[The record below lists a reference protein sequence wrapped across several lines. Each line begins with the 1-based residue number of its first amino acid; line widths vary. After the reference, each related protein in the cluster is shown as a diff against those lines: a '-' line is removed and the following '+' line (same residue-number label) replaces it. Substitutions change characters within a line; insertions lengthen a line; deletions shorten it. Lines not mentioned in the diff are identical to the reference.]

1 MVGGKKSQH
10 TVKAN
15 VKEFSKNALSAT
27 NRAIA
32 TTISTYTP
40 FISASL
46 MNAST
51 AAFDV
56 TRFAKENNPLT
67 RNKNRDP
74 YVRRAINRATDAFQ
88 TSLNEL
94 RQGHL
99 SFEETRNEISEY
111 INENSESE
119 WDSMAA
125 SADGEA
131 GGAGGGSQKQ
141 FSVSDYV
148 KGVAASSRSNVR
160 ALQVTTNKITESQY
174 KSLNLATSK
183 IISSNMANMQAITR
197 QFSVTNSRI
206 ENVNANLVNLV
217 QFNNTTMSEF
227 IGTATEHMGKMESY
241 LEEMLAYARLENE
254 KRINHYNGTGAKH
267 RSQREEEESKDFL
280 SYGFDPGKYAKS
292 IIDNLME
299 TAFGPTVLTGIASGI
314 KGIFGKVPKILADY
328 AAGSLGEFIQQ
339 FNPLGFVIEK
349 FMPSLKGFSSVDD
362 IIRGTITSFF
372 SQLGSGTYDGP
383 FSEIARIFGIKGSTA
398 NVSRG
403 DYNHGEAPW
412 TGEDS
417 RALKQVIPE
426 YLSTIELKMSNM
438 VDQSIINTNAII
450 DSIRGIQT
458 TILQTSNKH
467 VPENKIARIT
477 GVGQTATNS
486 RRLYDYEAG
495 DFTTENK
502 IIDKLRSS
510 LQRSASMYYDDS
522 KDIMKAILQYA
533 DAGKMSNSSNKKAL
547 SDALTA
553 IFMNFNAVD
562 GETALTRDEV
572 SALVSALQ
580 GLGIDTQSKDVKD
593 LFGQFINKTQE
604 RRLTVNRDVG
614 QQFQQM
620 RNLGLGAGTND
631 ISTDIVN
638 HNREVIASAQNVFTL
653 DSILRTLDDDLSNF
667 EDFKRTDAYKN
678 MDNETKRAYAQAVRD
693 RDNAYMRQGVIAAI
707 LDPSKLAQ
715 NPFNVVAGT
724 VVNSTTAVAVSLNN
738 VVTGVSSFSEEIQNI
753 TQTIREAVLNIKSA
767 MTGGRPDLGGLNGGG
782 HDSGA
787 TNVPRDSVVKVHK
800 GEIILDPAL
809 SDRVRDG
816 IVDFINGDMSEKK
829 FDKKVGKGLTESQVE
844 EIKFIKQAMQSAG
857 KLKIKKLDD
866 VTDQIWDAAKFI
878 DKAPTAEARLELL
891 LRQIARNQEVGLLAD
906 NIGAIGESDRDS
918 ESLDAD
924 RRDRRLQ
931 TLRHGIGKIN
941 KDGLYE
947 GGMLSDFANSVK
959 GTYDKVINSLVGKAY
974 NTYEDDGQGGKKL
987 VHHEENQESFLKR
1000 YKNWLV
1006 KRAESVA
1013 DFLGIKGK
1021 HKENI
1026 SKTFDFIGENG
1037 HKLILGGLAGMVANC
1052 VLPVAIGPVLGV
1064 GAALIGSSKTLNE
1077 RLFGTKDEQTGMRN
1091 DDGLISTKVTNFV
1104 KEHMFSLISGGIL
1117 GMKIMKSGPVSKIL
1131 GAGANHLVDGI
1142 VGILPSGGG
1151 LIGATLQGA
1160 IGMAFGPV
1168 GGALLGMGVAAMT
1181 QSEHVRKFLFGEKD
1195 DATGKRT
1202 GGLVGNIKKAFT
1214 NLGDALKDKI
1224 FGKDV
1229 EYIDENGQK
1238 VKRKDGS
1245 GLLNRVESA
1254 VYAHMLRPITTSA
1267 KYIGKY
1273 FMLWFKDDVLNTSK
1287 RIVYPILTEINLVAD
1302 AVRNGL
1308 GDVIK
1313 SHVDSIKKAFEPVT
1327 KAIGTITTKLARAT
1341 LSGVE
1346 NIIKISLKSVSAPLK
1361 IAAGLLGA
1369 GKVGKPGLA
1378 ARLFMGDARGKVNR
1392 MMFGENVRLFAN
1404 ELFGK
1409 GDKQF
1414 LRLDNTMTEKKK
1426 NGKAKDGLKEKLEK
1440 YLETNERLFSKF
1452 KTIGDIFKAIGNTPF
1467 GAAIK
1472 GVLNVLT
1479 HPFSVIIKN
1488 IAEGAMEGLKALVT
1502 APFKILG
1509 LPLKGIKWVG
1519 NKLFGKESRIA
1530 KAVSNFK
1537 ERAEVM
1543 KSGGSAAGAT
1553 SELTRQFAKTF
1564 NVLNKSITKRTE
1576 QDGLLVPGQQQ
1587 LVDANLEHKKLK
1599 SDKKALE
1606 KQHRRDKALDSYISK
1621 LNLQMSPAEFDALP
1635 AAKRNEIIRKLVHKS
1650 GNKDIAKWDEE
1661 KIRALV
1667 TGGRGKV
1674 EKLEG
1679 QKKDQD
1685 NATKNMANLP
1695 DTLKENTEKITDK
1708 LQEIYD
1714 ALIGK
1719 VRDKTSGDKTSTHIT
1734 TADGTVVKR
1743 TAEEISAFSQ
1753 TSKASATGKY
1763 DVKAIDVSKTVAS
1776 SMDYL
1781 SQQLTDDAFGNSE
1794 KREEK
1799 AHEIINE
1806 MAKSMHLNLDLVD
1819 DKTKTA
1825 LINDIKTALKG
1836 KGKDR
1841 DKALNR
1847 IKAKLST
1854 ITTKFQGEMAQSKAA
1869 SEMTDK
1875 LTNLKQK
1882 LINKYGVKT
1891 PEPVEVNPDRIKSWF
1906 EFDKYDDLIDHGK
1919 GTGRYNIDANG
1930 KLVVAPI
1937 DPETGKHTGQY
1948 DFKGFG
1954 KFKKWVRDKRDG
1966 TMDAINPDGTLNYDG
1981 MNGLQLHQAKKV
1993 AVQGALKRAEESGRF
2008 NGMGFFEKRKEKKK
2022 VKQETWDD
2030 EKKKPKGDLEPEEKQ
2045 DIKNRLKFFS
2055 SDQASKLMSSV
2066 VGKVIKGVFS
2076 VGTFLV
2082 GLGLFTEYI
2091 FPKIKEPLMDVL
2103 YGKDGKPGVL
2113 SSVKQFFVGK
2123 GEENGNTEFEKGG
2136 IFRLVKNALVGKGDA
2151 AGEDATEFEKT
2162 GLVGVIG
2169 GGLKKGITFLGEKL
2183 PTWFAKGAELA
2194 VNVGK
2199 MLLDALKSAVDYFF
2213 DQEAQKKKAKDNNT
2227 AGAKSL
2233 QQYFTAAEN
2242 KEKTDAMLS
2251 NGKTINIVDEN
2262 GNINFENL
2270 KTLRNDYGYT
2280 EAFNS
2285 EATTDDYKVKVAFA
2299 QFGIPLEIWS
2309 STGNVNDAKVRQS
2322 GKYFVLADNI
2332 GRHNI
2337 LGLSSD
2343 QISSLRSLK
2352 TKDGK
2357 KVDGY
2362 LFILIDIIGTTLVNP
2377 VTTAVN
2383 AVSNAVSDTSVG
2395 HAQWAIYPAIWNE
2408 TTEVWKVSPTR
2419 CGFCTQGLTKTGKKY
2434 DSDISTENIDS
2445 TDGTWSYYNDMRQEV
2460 KSTYVA
2466 PPEPENDEKSAG
2478 SGRGSIGYGHFTQND
2493 PRWAK
2498 LGYGKMRSGSMSTM
2512 ADGGCGPTAMANAIN
2527 NVYGRNVTNPLTIAN
2542 YASKNGYSVDGGTS
2556 AGLFNRGA
2564 KGLGVNSS
2572 AISKSG
2578 SSIANQLRH
2587 GKNVI
2592 VAGRGGSAYTSA
2604 GHIMSVRGIDRG
2616 GNAIV
2621 DDPMRRKSRH
2631 IPMNKL
2637 TRGMTHAWSI
2647 GRGPDSD
2654 AYYGTSPDGS
2664 NYAFLSD
2671 YLTALGNNP
2680 TYYDTSSATPKSI
2693 GGTIS
2698 TNGANNGSIIWGYND
2713 SYDAACFVKSIASA
2727 VYNLYAKKKG
2737 LNRDTS
2743 AALISNLGSSY
2754 AQPHT
2759 LQRTGKYG
2767 ANTGGYVTDYSALAN
2782 NVYSALNDAGGAI
2795 STNGIS
2801 LTEGRD
2807 LDPKTQKSTILSNL
2821 SAGKPV
2827 IIHIN
2832 NAGSLTSAYR
2842 KSVFGR
2848 IDGAARTEHA
2858 VLLNNLV
2865 TAGNSKYVLI
2875 GDPGSAQSSNNGG
2888 TTSGAQIRLVN
2899 FDQLT
2904 DPLAN
2909 SKLNHLLTI
2918 NDGGSVPMLE
2928 VTAPNPEAAM
2938 GASTKATVS
2947 TSDAAS
2953 SNSDDTIGINTT
2965 DTSKSKFSSFT
2976 DWLSGLVQHVA
2987 KIGSALLSAI
2997 FSGKS
3002 FKEVWAE
3009 MNPSKS
3015 SGGDYTY
3022 SNSTNPVY
3030 NPTTYMAN
3038 ASDEYKA
3045 AYEMVARY
3053 DNNALSRGAISSSN
3067 IKNGL
3072 KFVNYNSE
3080 KYEDFTLSKANV
3092 SDETT
3097 VMYGDK
3103 LISQFAADLLG
3114 MAIYYIKEHT
3124 PKAIDGNFK
3133 KYCILV
3139 ANLFSKNATV
3149 NKIYKQY
3156 KSGKYLFKDED
3167 GFFMFVALCFEK
3179 MLMPGKDAEK
3189 CGKLFMKSVFDYE
3202 NAGGKFSDTSEGAIG
3217 FGADVLAALN
3227 GAIASKEEEKKKEN
3241 EDKLKNKRKAAIE
3254 GMKNA
3259 AANSA
3264 VAVNRYMH
3272 DNYLIMTYSVAKK
3285 IISEQQEQSAQVG
3298 EYAATSSGNSTPYTG
3313 EWAPTN
3319 QPWVDDPTY
3328 TKNLTY
3334 NTNYAK
3340 PDTNYDTATSG
3351 ISNTY
3356 QPGYFHQGFTTM
3368 QSPDYATYGRQLTRD
3383 LRTFPTINVDKMNQ
3397 VIQSVAPHSPFVG
3410 HGQSFINASNMTGL
3424 DPLYIFSQT
3433 WESGFGTAGQS
3444 HLNKGNYHGLT
3455 AYEGTHGYAFLKDG
3469 VATIDSGIMGG
3480 AQILA
3485 NRYINRPNPHQN
3497 NILAL
3502 CDAGHC
3508 YNSETSQ
3515 YANTNASYLAQAEAA
3530 AGFGIGGNGGV
3541 NIHDAMMNTPTSDI
3555 YTRDDDV
3562 YMGDANHPMN
3572 VKMDTTPTT
3581 SRLDVIISLLGEL
3594 LKGDNSLPPATSKAT
3609 ESVAGYGE
3617 GKSKSSNNTI
3627 VVANQNKKPD
3637 KANTNMKRDRLRS
3650 VYDQISK
3657 RALTYTH

>member
-1 MVGGKKSQH
+1 MVGGKRNQH
-10 TVKAN
+10 TVRAN

-267 RSQREEEESKDFL
+267 RSQREQEESKDFL

-314 KGIFGKVPKILADY
+314 KGIFGKVPNILADY

-362 IIRGTITSFF
+362 IIQGTIKSFF

-417 RALKQVIPE
+417 RALKQVIPD
-426 YLSTIELKMSNM
+426 YLSTIELKISNM

-467 VPENKIARIT
+467 VPENKVARIT
-477 GVGQTATNS
+477 GVGQSATNS

-562 GETALTRDEV
+562 GETALTRDEM

-580 GLGIDTQSKDVKD
+580 GLGIDTQSKDIKD

-693 RDNAYMRQGVIAAI
+693 RDNVYMRQGVIAAI

-767 MTGGRPDLGGLNGGG
+767 MTGGRPDLGGLNGRG

-829 FDKKVGKGLTESQVE
+829 FNKKVGKGLTESQVE

-857 KLKIKKLDD
+857 KLKIKRLDD

-878 DKAPTAEARLELL
+878 DKAPTPEARLELL

-987 VHHEENQESFLKR
+987 VHHEKNDESFLNR

-1013 DFLGIKGK
+1013 DAFGMKGE

-1026 SKTFDFIGENG
+1026 SKTFEFIGENG
-1037 HKLILGGLAGMVANC
+1037 HKLVIGGLAGMAANI
-1052 VLPVAIGPVLGV
+1052 VLPISCGPLIGIS
-1064 GAALIGSSKTLNE
+1064 AALISSSKNLNE
-1077 RLFGTKDEQTGMRN
+1077 RLFGTENTQTGRRN
-1091 DDGLISTKVTNFV
+1091 NDGLISSKVTNFV
-1104 KEHMFSLISGGIL
+1104 KEHMFSLISGGVL
-1117 GMKIMKSGPVSKIL
+1117 GMKIMKTGPVSKLL
-1131 GAGANHLVDGI
+1131 GAGATKITTGLTGLLGQLP
-1142 VGILPSGGG
+1142 VG
-1151 LIGATLQGA
+1151 GA
-1160 IGMAFGPV
+1160 IGEFLSGAVGIAFGPV
-1168 GGALLGMGVAAMT
+1168 GGALLGMGVAAMS
-1181 QSEHVRKFLFGEKD
+1181 QSEHVKKFLFGD
-1195 DATGKRT
+1195 DDGTGKRT
-1202 GGLVGNIKKAFT
+1202 GGIIGDIKKSFT
-1214 NLGDALKDKI
+1214 KLGNSVKEHI

-1229 EYIDENGQK
+1229 QYLDKDGN
-1238 VKRKDGS
+1238 VVHRKDGS
-1245 GLLNRVESA
+1245 GLLNRLESA
-1254 VYAHMLRPITTSA
+1254 IYAHLLRPMTTSA

-1273 FMLWFKDDVLNTSK
+1273 FIDWFKDDVLNASK
-1287 RIVYPILTEINLVAD
+1287 RVISPVLDGVERLADTINGGIRDSLYEFAQSV
-1302 AVRNGL
+1302 
-1308 GDVIK
+1308 K
-1313 SHVDSIKKAFEPVT
+1313 SAFTPVT
-1327 KAIGTITTKLARAT
+1327 KAITGLGAKVARAT
-1341 LSGVE
+1341 LTGVE
-1346 NIIKISLKSVSAPLK
+1346 NVVKLSLKSVSAPLN
-1361 IAAGLLGA
+1361 IAAALLG
-1369 GKVGKPGLA
+1369 KTNFGKPGFGA
-1378 ARLFMGDARGKVNR
+1378 KMFMGDARGKINR
-1392 MMFGENVRLFAN
+1392 MMFGENVRLFFD
-1404 ELFGK
+1404 ELGNARNQK
-1409 GDKQF
+1409 
-1414 LRLDNTMTEKKK
+1414 LRLDNTVRMTGDK
-1426 NGKAKDGLKEKLEK
+1426 KAKDGLKEKLER
-1440 YLETNERLFSKF
+1440 YLDRNEKLFSKF
-1452 KTIGDIFKAIGNTPF
+1452 KTISDFFKAIGNTPF
-1467 GAAIK
+1467 GASIKAVFNTLTHPISVVLSSILDGAIK
-1472 GVLNVLT
+1472 G
-1479 HPFSVIIKN
+1479 
-1488 IAEGAMEGLKALVT
+1488 LKDVVT
-1502 APFKILG
+1502 APFKLIT
-1509 LPLKGIKWVG
+1509 LPFKGIK
-1519 NKLFGKESRIA
+1519 KLGEKITGAA
-1530 KAVSNFK
+1530 KSSYLGTAISNFK
-1537 ERAEVM
+1537 ERMGVLT
-1543 KSGGSAAGAT
+1543 SGGSDGG
-1553 SELTRQFAKTF
+1553 SKNELTKNFAKTY
-1564 NVLNKSITKRTE
+1564 NKLNEAVTERTH
-1576 QDGLLVPGQQQ
+1576 QDGLITRGVRGT
-1587 LVDANLEHKKLK
+1587 VDALREHNMLKNEKKN
-1599 SDKKALE
+1599 LE
-1606 KQHRRDKALDSYISK
+1606 KQHRRDKAVDKYISK
-1621 LNLQMSPAEFDALP
+1621 LNLKMSPAEFDRLSAD
-1635 AAKRNEIIRKLVHKS
+1635 KRNKIISDLVRKS
-1650 GNKDIAKWDEE
+1650 GDRSIAEWDEE
-1661 KIRALV
+1661 KLRALV
-1667 TGGRGKV
+1667 TGGRSKV
-1674 EKLEG
+1674 QKLEAAKG
-1679 QKKDQD
+1679 KQE
-1685 NATKNMANLP
+1685 NATDTIVNLP

-1708 LQEIYD
+1708 LQDIFD

-1719 VRDKTSGDKTSTHIT
+1719 KTRATEEAKPETPALEAPTLNVPQIGASETVDVSASVDDAMKMISIPNNAPKKKNKRGKMVTDYEAIAENHLSEIAKSLGINIEDIDENDKKALIKNISKSLTGKTGDK
-1734 TADGTVVKR
+1734 KR
-1743 TAEEISAFSQ
+1743 ALGNVRGKLISLAQ
-1753 TSKASATGKY
+1753 KAA
-1763 DVKAIDVSKTVAS
+1763 
-1776 SMDYL
+1776 
-1781 SQQLTDDAFGNSE
+1781 QE
-1794 KREEK
+1794 
-1799 AHEIINE
+1799 
-1806 MAKSMHLNLDLVD
+1806 
-1819 DKTKTA
+1819 KTA
-1825 LINDIKTALKG
+1825 QEAQEAVTEPAKT
-1836 KGKDR
+1836 
-1841 DKALNR
+1841 
-1847 IKAKLST
+1847 
-1854 ITTKFQGEMAQSKAA
+1854 
-1869 SEMTDK
+1869 
-1875 LTNLKQK
+1875 
-1882 LINKYGVKT
+1882 GVT
-1891 PEPVEVNPDRIKSWF
+1891 SRIKSWF
-1906 EFDKYDDLIDHGK
+1906 EFNEKDLKQVTAKNKRGGEYVYDAKSGELVKADTKDKEYQ
-1919 GTGRYNIDANG
+1919 NI
-1930 KLVVAPI
+1930 
-1937 DPETGKHTGQY
+1937 
-1948 DFKGFG
+1948 FG
-1954 KFKKWVRDKRDG
+1954 KKKTRKVFTGNTNLTKMGAFKKWVRDRRDG
-1966 TMDAINPDGTLNYDG
+1966 NDTSQEVPLNEDGTLNTDKLTGLQSLIANATLGFGWRKKKSKGLIKREQEEALTEKLKMLATGDG
-1981 MNGLQLHQAKKV
+1981 KAKIITTIIKKVLSGLVRGGVFLAGMGLFATKLLPIIKDPVKKLLFGDPNVEGDGLFGFLNGLWTDKI
-1993 AVQGALKRAEESGRF
+1993 
-2008 NGMGFFEKRKEKKK
+2008 
-2022 VKQETWDD
+2022 
-2030 EKKKPKGDLEPEEKQ
+2030 KPG
-2045 DIKNRLKFFS
+2045 IKNVLDTGFKWAFGDPANPDDRG
-2055 SDQASKLMSSV
+2055 AI
-2066 VGKVIKGVFS
+2066 GKVG
-2076 VGTFLV
+2076 
-2082 GLGLFTEYI
+2082 
-2091 FPKIKEPLMDVL
+2091 DW
-2103 YGKDGKPGVL
+2103 L
-2113 SSVKQFFVGK
+2113 S
-2123 GEENGNTEFEKGG
+2123 
-2136 IFRLVKNALVGKGDA
+2136 
-2151 AGEDATEFEKT
+2151 
-2162 GLVGVIG
+2162 
-2169 GGLKKGITFLGEKL
+2169 EKL
-2183 PTWFAKGAELA
+2183 PDLIYKGAQMVGDLAKILYDSIVKATTHVFVELDPFGLIKQA
-2194 VNVGK
+2194 ETTGDVAS
-2199 MLLDALKSAVDYFF
+2199 D
-2213 DQEAQKKKAKDNNT
+2213 
-2227 AGAKSL
+2227 
-2233 QQYFTAAEN
+2233 TAAYS
-2242 KEKTDAMLS
+2242 AFHS
-2251 NGKTINIVDEN
+2251 IDEN
-2262 GNINFENL
+2262 GNETFGQYKDKKTGEIKTFNDETLYNYVKETTGGGLRKYVEDGGNSTDYLATYGTEKFGNDNPKYHFDRSKYQAWFEKTDVTKTDSDNMQAHLVEYRKIMFDPDKGTWHKDNKVSFIEDTDL
-2270 KTLRNDYGYT
+2270 KRIVHFDKR
-2280 EAFNS
+2280 F
-2285 EATTDDYKVKVAFA
+2285 
-2299 QFGIPLEIWS
+2299 
-2309 STGNVNDAKVRQS
+2309 
-2322 GKYFVLADNI
+2322 
-2332 GRHNI
+2332 
-2337 LGLSSD
+2337 
-2343 QISSLRSLK
+2343 
-2352 TKDGK
+2352 
-2357 KVDGY
+2357 VDGDTDLY
-2362 LFILIDIIGTTLVNP
+2362 TAEFGYP
-2377 VTTAVN
+2377 VVE
-2383 AVSNAVSDTSVG
+2383 SE
-2395 HAQWAIYPAIWNE
+2395 Y
-2408 TTEVWKVSPTR
+2408 
-2419 CGFCTQGLTKTGKKY
+2419 KTG
-2434 DSDISTENIDS
+2434 
-2445 TDGTWSYYNDMRQEV
+2445 V
-2460 KSTYVA
+2460 
-2466 PPEPENDEKSAG
+2466 
-2478 SGRGSIGYGHFTQND
+2478 IGYGHFTQND
-2493 PRWAK
+2493 PRWAR
-2498 LGYGKMRSGSMSTM
+2498 LGYGKMRNGGMSTM
-2512 ADGGCGPTAMANAIN
+2512 ANGGCGPTAMANAIN

-2572 AISKSG
+2572 VISKSG

-2664 NYAFLSD
+2664 NYAFLSPYFD
-2671 YLTALGNNP
+2671 VAKADDGF
-2680 TYYDTSSATPKSI
+2680 TYFDTNTGEKAVGEKINSTTVPLIPASSI
-2693 GGTIS
+2693 M
-2698 TNGANNGSIIWGYND
+2698 WGYD
-2713 SYDAACFVKSIASA
+2713 GGYRAACLVKSIAAA
-2727 VYNLYAKKKG
+2727 VFNYYTKKKG
-2737 LNRDTS
+2737 YS
-2743 AALISNLGSSY
+2743 AAQVTELMSKLGDSY
-2754 AQPHT
+2754 AQPHSA
-2759 LQRTGKYG
+2759 QSSGKCG
-2767 ANTGGYVTDYSALAN
+2767 VASDGTVNHSATLAN
-2782 NVYSALNDAGGAI
+2782 SVFSALNGIDPV
-2795 STNGIS
+2795 STSGIS
-2801 LTEGRD
+2801 LDEHRSADGTS
-2807 LDPKTQKSTILSNL
+2807 QKSAILTNL
-2821 SAGKPV
+2821 MLQRPV
-2827 IIHIN
+2827 VIHTN
-2832 NAGSLTSAYR
+2832 PGTSKNLPDSYR
-2842 KSVFGR
+2842 RAVFGR
-2848 IDGAARTEHA
+2848 LSSGATMDNHA
-2858 VLLNNLV
+2858 VILNGLV
-2865 TAGNSKYVLI
+2865 NTGKNKYVLV
-2875 GDPGSAQSSNNGG
+2875 GDPGSANASDDNYSTGRQVRFVDFN
-2888 TTSGAQIRLVN
+2888 
-2899 FDQLT
+2899 QLT
-2904 DPLAN
+2904 DQLGPG
-2909 SKLNHLLTI
+2909 KLNHLWTI
-2918 NDGGSVPMLE
+2918 NDGTNVPLID
-2928 VTAPNPEAAM
+2928 VPAPDPTKAM
-2938 GASTKATVS
+2938 GTSSSGGMKEKLSTAANTV
-2947 TSDAAS
+2947 
-2953 SNSDDTIGINTT
+2953 
-2965 DTSKSKFSSFT
+2965 TSKFTSFT
-2976 DWLSGLVQHVA
+2976 EWIAGLA
-2987 KIGSALLSAI
+2987 KHAIKVGSALMTAI
-2997 FSGKS
+2997 FSGRS

-3009 MNPSKS
+3009 MNTTDASSSATAEQYAYDGSKAS
-3015 SGGDYTY
+3015 EEQRAVNAQSVLEKYSDLVDLNKNARAGLKYINQSATVYNLSHYMNYKRTSGKGENLKTYYYLINDFTSVLAKDILGLAVFYLKTVSPYMIEYDTNFNRWCVLAANMLARVKKMEQILSDYKSKKLFFRDETGICMFMAHCIEKLLLPDSDAKACGNKFLNLAMKLYDLITGRTY
-3022 SNSTNPVY
+3022 IPDSNSKKQLIESYCKNLQNIAATAIDLVY
-3030 NPTTYMAN
+3030 EHMQDKAFMFTY
-3038 ASDEYKA
+3038 E
-3045 AYEMVARY
+3045 E
-3053 DNNALSRGAISSSN
+3053 LLQISSSGTFKGKALDQSV
-3067 IKNGL
+3067 IDQFLSQIGGSTSYAMLPAYAKNPDFAANNTTGSKSTVVGSGIASMNVGPL
-3072 KFVNYNSE
+3072 IDYLSVINTANETGGDINNPNDYEKIYYSPEWLSGESNVTLGRGGFYDSNAAEIFKRMAKAESPLSESE
-3080 KYEDFTLSKANV
+3080 KQIASDYYNRIKSRTFGYNELGALKSFLLSSKEVMQAAKDVQDAMAYEFV
-3092 SDETT
+3092 SDT
-3097 VMYGDK
+3097 YIGK
-3103 LISQFAADLLG
+3103 AYNAAMNAGVQDPRSVLLG
-3114 MAIYYIKEHT
+3114 AEFAGVAPAAV
-3124 PKAIDGNFK
+3124 PKFYSQISGNVGRELSDVRDGMFAT
-3133 KYCILV
+3133 ISG
-3139 ANLFSKNATV
+3139 FSNYGRYGKGWKNRINGDYNMLTSL
-3149 NKIYKQY
+3149 
-3156 KSGKYLFKDED
+3156 SGYNTQTGRHYPISKDIIS
-3167 GFFMFVALCFEK
+3167 MI
-3179 MLMPGKDAEK
+3179 P
-3189 CGKLFMKSVFDYE
+3189 
-3202 NAGGKFSDTSEGAIG
+3202 EGAEASSEFIG
-3217 FGADVLAALN
+3217 AGP
-3227 GAIASKEEEKKKEN
+3227 G
-3241 EDKLKNKRKAAIE
+3241 
-3254 GMKNA
+3254 
-3259 AANSA
+3259 
-3264 VAVNRYMH
+3264 NR
-3272 DNYLIMTYSVAKK
+3272 A
-3285 IISEQQEQSAQVG
+3285 
-3298 EYAATSSGNSTPYTG
+3298 
-3313 EWAPTN
+3313 
-3319 QPWVDDPTY
+3319 
-3328 TKNLTY
+3328 
-3334 NTNYAK
+3334 
-3340 PDTNYDTATSG
+3340 
-3351 ISNTY
+3351 
-3356 QPGYFHQGFTTM
+3356 
-3368 QSPDYATYGRQLTRD
+3368 
-3383 LRTFPTINVDKMNQ
+3383 
-3397 VIQSVAPHSPFVG
+3397 
-3410 HGQSFINASNMTGL
+3410 
-3424 DPLYIFSQT
+3424 
-3433 WESGFGTAGQS
+3433 
-3444 HLNKGNYHGLT
+3444 
-3455 AYEGTHGYAFLKDG
+3455 
-3469 VATIDSGIMGG
+3469 
-3480 AQILA
+3480 
-3485 NRYINRPNPHQN
+3485 
-3497 NILAL
+3497 
-3502 CDAGHC
+3502 
-3508 YNSETSQ
+3508 
-3515 YANTNASYLAQAEAA
+3515 
-3530 AGFGIGGNGGV
+3530 V

-3555 YTRDDDV
+3555 YTRDDDI

-3572 VKMDTTPTT
+3572 VKMDTSPTT

>member
-1 MVGGKKSQH
+1 MVGGKRNQH

-15 VKEFSKNALSAT
+15 VKEFTKNALSAT

-56 TRFAKENNPLT
+56 TRFAKENNPLM

-227 IGTATEHMGKMESY
+227 IGTATEHMGRMESY

-267 RSQREEEESKDFL
+267 RSQREQEESKDFL

-314 KGIFGKVPKILADY
+314 KGIFGKVPSILADY

-339 FNPLGFVIEK
+339 FNPLGFVIDK

-362 IIRGTITSFF
+362 IIQGTIKSFF

-417 RALKQVIPE
+417 RALKQVIPD
-426 YLSTIELKMSNM
+426 YLSTIELKISNM

-458 TILQTSNKH
+458 TILQTSNKR
-467 VPENKIARIT
+467 VPENKIAIIND
-477 GVGQTATNS
+477 VGKSAINS

-510 LQRSASMYYDDS
+510 LHRSASMYYDDS
-522 KDIMKAILQYA
+522 KALMKAILQYA
-533 DAGKMSNSSNKKAL
+533 DADKMSNSSNKKAL

-562 GETALTRDEV
+562 GETALTRDET

-580 GLGIDTQSKDVKD
+580 GLGIDTRSKHVQD

-631 ISTDIVN
+631 ISTDIIN

-678 MDNETKRAYAQAVRD
+678 MDNETKKAYAQAVRD

-724 VVNSTTAVAVSLNN
+724 VVNSSTAVAVSLNN

-782 HDSGA
+782 FDSGA

-829 FDKKVGKGLTESQVE
+829 FDKRVGKGLTESQVE

-857 KLKIKKLDD
+857 KLKVKKLDD

-987 VHHEENQESFLKR
+987 VHHEENQEAFLKR

-1006 KRAESVA
+1006 GRAEAAA
-1013 DFLGIKGK
+1013 DAFGIKGK

-1037 HKLILGGLAGMVANC
+1037 HKLVLGGLAGMVANC

-1077 RLFGTKDEQTGMRN
+1077 RLFGTKDEQTKMRN

-1104 KEHMFSLISGGIL
+1104 KEHMFSLISGGML
-1117 GMKIMKSGPVSKIL
+1117 GMKIMKSGAVSKVL
-1131 GAGANHLVDGI
+1131 GAGANKIINGLISIIPG
-1142 VGILPSGGG
+1142 GGG
-1151 LIGATLQGA
+1151 LIGSTLQGA

-1181 QSEHVRKFLFGEKD
+1181 QSEHVKNFLFGED
-1195 DATGKRT
+1195 DGSGKRV
-1202 GGLVGNIKKAFT
+1202 GGVLGHIKSSFT
-1214 NLGDALKDKI
+1214 NLGDALKEKL
-1224 FGKDV
+1224 FGKDI
-1229 EYIDENGQK
+1229 EYTDENGHK
-1238 VKRKDGS
+1238 VKRKDGT
-1245 GLLNRVESA
+1245 GIIPRMEA
-1254 VYAHMLRPITTSA
+1254 IVYSHLLRPITTTA
-1267 KYIGKY
+1267 KHIGED
-1273 FMLWFKDDVLNTSK
+1273 FMDWFKDDLLNTSK
-1287 RIVYPILTEINLVAD
+1287 RIIYPIITEVNLAAD
-1302 AVRNGL
+1302 AIRNGL

-1313 SHVDSIKKAFEPVT
+1313 AQVNNIKEAFAPVT
-1327 KAIGTITTKLARAT
+1327 KAIGKITFNLAQAT
-1341 LSGVE
+1341 LTGVE
-1346 NIIKISLKSVSAPLK
+1346 NIVKVSLKSVTAPMKLIAGILNLGKNTKSGFGAK
-1361 IAAGLLGA
+1361 IFMGNGLYNSKLLMKGENT
-1369 GKVGKPGLA
+1369 
-1378 ARLFMGDARGKVNR
+1378 RLFLD
-1392 MMFGENVRLFAN
+1392 
-1404 ELFGK
+1404 ELFNKGK
-1409 GDKQF
+1409 NQKIDGGKKPK
-1414 LRLDNTMTEKKK
+1414 NTLQ
-1426 NGKAKDGLKEKLEK
+1426 AKLEK
-1440 YLETNERLFSKF
+1440 WLDSNEKLFGAF
-1452 KTIGDIFKAIGNTPF
+1452 KTIGDLFKAFENTAIG
-1467 GAAIK
+1467 GALK

-1479 HPFSVIIKN
+1479 HPFSVILSN
-1488 IAEGAMEGLKALVT
+1488 IAAGVMDGLKNLVT
-1502 APFKILG
+1502 
-1509 LPLKGIKWVG
+1509 LPLKPFQLLWRGAGWVG
-1519 NKLFGKESRIA
+1519 NKIKESKLG

-1537 ERAEVM
+1537 ERAAVI
-1543 KSGGSAAGAT
+1543 KNNGAVDKDA
-1553 SELTRQFAKTF
+1553 SELTKQFAEKY
-1564 NVLNKSITKRTE
+1564 NQLKGIVTKRTAK
-1576 QDGLLVPGQQQ
+1576 DGLIMESQQKTE
-1587 LVDANLEHKKLK
+1587 DANQEHKRLK
-1599 SDKKALE
+1599 SEKKQHE
-1606 KQHRRDKALDSYISK
+1606 KQHRKDRALDRYIAK
-1621 LNLQMSPAEFDALP
+1621 LNRDMTPADFDAMS
-1635 AAKRNEIIRKLVHKS
+1635 AKDRNKMMRKLTRKDKS
-1650 GNKDIAKWDEE
+1650 IKDWDQE

-1667 TGGRGKV
+1667 TGGRSSV
-1674 EKLEG
+1674 EKLETTSKN
-1679 QKKDQD
+1679 QET
-1685 NATKNMANLP
+1685 ATQNIINLP
-1695 DTLKENTEKITDK
+1695 NTIESNTTRIVDAIHDFSDLLTGKSEKEKNGESSTAVAQITN
-1708 LQEIYD
+1708 D
-1714 ALIGK
+1714 AVI
-1719 VRDKTSGDKTSTHIT
+1719 
-1734 TADGTVVKR
+1734 
-1743 TAEEISAFSQ
+1743 EN
-1753 TSKASATGKY
+1753 ASANTGNTLMN
-1763 DVKAIDVSKTVAS
+1763 KAIGGAS
-1776 SMDYL
+1776 
-1781 SQQLTDDAFGNSE
+1781 
-1794 KREEK
+1794 
-1799 AHEIINE
+1799 
-1806 MAKSMHLNLDLVD
+1806 
-1819 DKTKTA
+1819 
-1825 LINDIKTALKG
+1825 
-1836 KGKDR
+1836 
-1841 DKALNR
+1841 
-1847 IKAKLST
+1847 
-1854 ITTKFQGEMAQSKAA
+1854 
-1869 SEMTDK
+1869 
-1875 LTNLKQK
+1875 
-1882 LINKYGVKT
+1882 
-1891 PEPVEVNPDRIKSWF
+1891 RIKSKL
-1906 EFDKYDDLIDHGK
+1906 FDIQTTEIKKDRKGRIKDIKKHVTQESGGKYKFDAKNNRFYIAEKDAEGNY
-1919 GTGRYNIDANG
+1919 TGDYNLDKAEERRQ
-1930 KLVVAPI
+1930 KR
-1937 DPETGKHTGQY
+1937 
-1948 DFKGFG
+1948 
-1954 KFKKWVRDKRDG
+1954 RDRRDN
-1966 TMDAINPDGTLNYDG
+1966 TSVHINPDGTINYDSLSDKQIKKAKNVVVKNAIAKAKEAG
-1981 MNGLQLHQAKKV
+1981 EFNGLGLFSK
-1993 AVQGALKRAEESGRF
+1993 
-2008 NGMGFFEKRKEKKK
+2008 KRKEKKAK
-2022 VKQETWDD
+2022 ISEEAWDA
-2030 EKKKPKGDLEPEEKQ
+2030 EKNKPKGKLDPEEEQ

-2055 SDQASKLMSSV
+2055 SDSGSKLMSTM

-2082 GLGLFTEYI
+2082 GLGLFTEYL
-2091 FPKIKEPLMDVL
+2091 FPKIKEPMMDIL

-2136 IFRLVKNALVGKGDA
+2136 IFGLVRNALVGKGDA
-2151 AGEDATEFEKT
+2151 AGEDATEFEKN

-2169 GGLKKGITFLGEKL
+2169 NGLKKAITFLGEKL

-2199 MLLDALKSAVDYFF
+2199 MLVGALKDGIDYYLNK
-2213 DQEAQKKKAKDNNT
+2213 EAERKNAKDNNS
-2227 AGAKSL
+2227 AGAKTL
-2233 QQYFTAAEN
+2233 QSYFEAAER
-2242 KEKTDAMLS
+2242 KEKTDAMLQ
-2251 NGKTINIVDEN
+2251 NGETINIVDEF
-2262 GNINFENL
+2262 GNINFDNL

-2285 EATTDDYKVKVAFA
+2285 EETTDDYKVKVAFA
-2299 QFGIPLEIWS
+2299 QFGIPIEIHS
-2309 STGNVNDAKVRQS
+2309 STGNVDDRKVRNS
-2322 GKYFVLADNI
+2322 GKYFVLTSNL
-2332 GRHNI
+2332 GKHNF
-2337 LGLSSD
+2337 LGLSDD
-2343 QISSLRSLK
+2343 QIASMRSLT
-2352 TKDGK
+2352 TKDGQ
-2357 KVDGY
+2357 KVGGY
-2362 LFILIDIIGTTLVNP
+2362 LFIMISGAFTQGAFAD
-2377 VTTAVN
+2377 
-2383 AVSNAVSDTSVG
+2383 
-2395 HAQWAIYPAIWNE
+2395 AQWSIYPAIWNE
-2408 TTEVWKVSPTR
+2408 SIEAWKVSPTR
-2419 CGFCTQGLTKTGKKY
+2419 CGFCTAGLHTGKEY
-2434 DSDISTENIDS
+2434 DSDISTEKIDS
-2445 TDGTWSYYNDMRQEV
+2445 TDGTWSYYNDMRQEST
-2460 KSTYVA
+2460 STYVA
-2466 PPEPENDEKSAG
+2466 PKVKEQSAG

-2498 LGYGKMRSGSMSTM
+2498 LGYGKMRNGGMSTM
-2512 ADGGCGPTAMANAIN
+2512 ANGGCGPTAMANAIN

-2542 YASKNGYSVDGGTS
+2542 YASKNGYSVGGGTS

-2578 SSIANQLRH
+2578 SSIANQLRR

-2592 VAGRGGSAYTSA
+2592 IAGRGGSAYTSA

-2647 GRGPDSD
+2647 GRGPGDV
-2654 AYYGTSPDGS
+2654 YYGISPDGS

-2671 YLTALGNNP
+2671 YITALGNNP
-2680 TYYDTSSATPKSI
+2680 EYYDTSSATPKSI
-2693 GGTIS
+2693 GGNIS

-2737 LNRDTS
+2737 LNRDAS
-2743 AALISNLGSSY
+2743 AALISNLGRSY

-2767 ANTGGYVTDYSALAN
+2767 AKTGGYVTDYTTLAN
-2782 NVYSALNDAGGAI
+2782 NVYSALNDAGGAV

-2801 LTEGRD
+2801 LIEGRD
-2807 LDPKTQKSTILSNL
+2807 LDPKTQKSIILSNL

-2827 IIHIN
+2827 IMHIN
-2832 NAGSLTSAYR
+2832 NAGSLTNTYR

-2848 IDGAARTEHA
+2848 IDGDARTEHA
-2858 VLLNNLV
+2858 VLLNNIV

-2938 GASTKATVS
+2938 GTSTRATVS
-2947 TSDAAS
+2947 TSDASS

-2976 DWLSGLVQHVA
+2976 EWLSRLAQHVA
-2987 KIGSALLSAI
+2987 KIGSALLSAL

-3009 MNPSKS
+3009 MNPINS

-3022 SNSTNPVY
+3022 SNSANPIY

-3045 AYEMVARY
+3045 AYEMIARY

-3072 KFVNYNSE
+3072 KFVNYSGE
-3080 KYEDFTLSKANV
+3080 KYEDFTLSKANT
-3092 SDETT
+3092 SDETAI
-3097 VMYGDK
+3097 MYGDK

-3114 MAIYYIKEHT
+3114 MALYYIKEYT

-3156 KSGKYLFKDED
+3156 KSGKYLFRDED

-3179 MLMPGKDAEK
+3179 MLMPDKDAEK
-3189 CGKLFMKSVFDYE
+3189 CGKLFMKSIFDYE
-3202 NAGGKFSDTSEGAIG
+3202 NAGGKFSDVPESSIG
-3217 FGADVLAALN
+3217 FGSAADIINAKIKEDNEKKVAA
-3227 GAIASKEEEKKKEN
+3227 KKKEN
-3241 EDKLKNKRKAAIE
+3241 ADKLKNKRKAAIE
-3254 GMKNA
+3254 NMKRA
-3259 AANSA
+3259 ASNSA
-3264 VAVNRYMH
+3264 VAVNQYMH

-3298 EYAATSSGNSTPYTG
+3298 EY
-3313 EWAPTN
+3313 
-3319 QPWVDDPTY
+3319 
-3328 TKNLTY
+3328 
-3334 NTNYAK
+3334 
-3340 PDTNYDTATSG
+3340 TATSG
-3351 ISNTY
+3351 YATAADAADLSAWSVDKSFYPSWATTPVSTGGDKWGITTTSNLPLNDMLLYTASRLIPSVEGGRPVFAGMSDADKKLVYASIYHDNNAPSFGLHGFHGNPSGATSGGYPGTEIMYRLANCPDLSDEDRAKAKAYADALFYHTFDTSTQSGEWETWARSDSVFPHLVKAENAMATALTNMYFRTSENQSTGRNPLWFYENGYIADPRTVMALASIRPKAPYSNYISNFGS
-3356 QPGYFHQGFTTM
+3356 QAGYPST
-3368 QSPDYATYGRQLTRD
+3368 
-3383 LRTFPTINVDKMNQ
+3383 
-3397 VIQSVAPHSPFVG
+3397 
-3410 HGQSFINASNMTGL
+3410 
-3424 DPLYIFSQT
+3424 
-3433 WESGFGTAGQS
+3433 E
-3444 HLNKGNYHGLT
+3444 
-3455 AYEGTHGYAFLKDG
+3455 
-3469 VATIDSGIMGG
+3469 
-3480 AQILA
+3480 LA
-3485 NRYINRPNPHQN
+3485 NAIRHIQGTTGEKTRMRKIYAELTDPNGRGS
-3497 NILAL
+3497 LANGVDIGPL
-3502 CDAGHC
+3502 PASIASRIPNGAPTQYDSSMIGAGPG
-3508 YNSETSQ
+3508 ER
-3515 YANTNASYLAQAEAA
+3515 A
-3530 AGFGIGGNGGV
+3530 V

-3555 YTRDDDV
+3555 YTRDDDI

-3627 VVANQNKKPD
+3627 VVANQNKTPD
-3637 KANTNMKRDRLRS
+3637 KANTNMKRDRLRN

>member
-1 MVGGKKSQH
+1 MVGGKRNQH

-267 RSQREEEESKDFL
+267 RSQREQEESKDFL

-314 KGIFGKVPKILADY
+314 KGIFGKVPNILADY

-362 IIRGTITSFF
+362 IIQGTIKSFF

-438 VDQSIINTNAII
+438 VDQSIINTNATIDAIRCLQDTII
-450 DSIRGIQT
+450 K
-458 TILQTSNKH
+458 TSGKRNLN
-467 VPENKIARIT
+467 VSEIT

-533 DAGKMSNSSNKKAL
+533 DASKMSNSSNKKAL

-562 GETALTRDEV
+562 GETALTRDEL

-638 HNREVIASAQNVFTL
+638 HNQEVIESFKNVYTL

-816 IVDFINGDMSEKK
+816 IVDFINGDMSEKN
-829 FDKKVGKGLTESQVE
+829 FNKKVGKGLTESQVE

-878 DKAPTAEARLELL
+878 DKAPTPEARLELL

-987 VHHEENQESFLKR
+987 VHHEKNDESFLNR

-1013 DFLGIKGK
+1013 DAFGMKGE

-1026 SKTFDFIGENG
+1026 SKTFEFIGENG
-1037 HKLILGGLAGMVANC
+1037 HKLVIGGLAGMVANIA
-1052 VLPVAIGPVLGV
+1052 LPISCGPLIGIS
-1064 GAALIGSSKTLNE
+1064 AALIGSSKNLNE
-1077 RLFGTKDEQTGMRN
+1077 RLFGTENTQTGRRN
-1091 DDGLISTKVTNFV
+1091 DDGLISSKVTNFV
-1104 KEHMFSLISGGIL
+1104 KEHMFSLISGGVL
-1117 GMKIMKSGPVSKIL
+1117 GMKIMKTGPVSKLL
-1131 GAGANHLVDGI
+1131 GAGATKITTGLTGLLGQLP
-1142 VGILPSGGG
+1142 VG
-1151 LIGATLQGA
+1151 GA
-1160 IGMAFGPV
+1160 IGEFLSGAVGIAFGPV
-1168 GGALLGMGVAAMT
+1168 GGALLGMGVAAMS
-1181 QSEHVRKFLFGEKD
+1181 QSEHVKKFLFGD
-1195 DATGKRT
+1195 DDGTGKRT
-1202 GGLVGNIKKAFT
+1202 GGIIGDIKKSFT
-1214 NLGDALKDKI
+1214 KLGNSVKEHI

-1229 EYIDENGQK
+1229 QYLDKDGN
-1238 VKRKDGS
+1238 VVRRKDGS
-1245 GLLNRVESA
+1245 GLLNRLESA
-1254 VYAHMLRPITTSA
+1254 IYAHLLRPMTTSA

-1273 FMLWFKDDVLNTSK
+1273 FIDWFKDDVLNASK
-1287 RIVYPILTEINLVAD
+1287 RIIYPVLDGVERLADTINGGIRDSLYEFAQSV
-1302 AVRNGL
+1302 
-1308 GDVIK
+1308 K
-1313 SHVDSIKKAFEPVT
+1313 SAFTPVT
-1327 KAIGTITTKLARAT
+1327 KAITGLGAKVARAT
-1341 LSGVE
+1341 LTGVE
-1346 NIIKISLKSVSAPLK
+1346 NVVKLSLKSVSAPLN
-1361 IAAGLLGA
+1361 IAAALLG
-1369 GKVGKPGLA
+1369 KTNFGKPGFGA
-1378 ARLFMGDARGKVNR
+1378 KMFMGDARGKINR
-1392 MMFGENVRLFAN
+1392 MMFGENVRLFFD
-1404 ELFGK
+1404 ELGNARNQK
-1409 GDKQF
+1409 
-1414 LRLDNTMTEKKK
+1414 LRLDNTVRMTGDK
-1426 NGKAKDGLKEKLEK
+1426 KAKDGLKEKLER
-1440 YLETNERLFSKF
+1440 YLDRNEKLFSKF
-1452 KTIGDIFKAIGNTPF
+1452 KTISDFFKAIGNTPF
-1467 GAAIK
+1467 GATIKAVFNTLTHPISVVLSSILDGAIK
-1472 GVLNVLT
+1472 G
-1479 HPFSVIIKN
+1479 
-1488 IAEGAMEGLKALVT
+1488 LKDVVT
-1502 APFKILG
+1502 APFKLIT
-1509 LPLKGIKWVG
+1509 LPFKGIK
-1519 NKLFGKESRIA
+1519 KLGEKITGAA
-1530 KAVSNFK
+1530 KSSYLGTAISNFK
-1537 ERAEVM
+1537 ERMGVLT
-1543 KSGGSAAGAT
+1543 SGGSDGG
-1553 SELTRQFAKTF
+1553 SKNELTKNFAKTY
-1564 NVLNKSITKRTE
+1564 NKLNEAVTERTR
-1576 QDGLLVPGQQQ
+1576 QDGLITRGVRGT
-1587 LVDANLEHKKLK
+1587 VDALREHNMLKNEKKN
-1599 SDKKALE
+1599 LE
-1606 KQHRRDKALDSYISK
+1606 KQHRRDKAVDKYISK
-1621 LNLQMSPAEFDALP
+1621 LNLKMSPAEFDRLSAD
-1635 AAKRNEIIRKLVHKS
+1635 KRNKIISDLVRKS
-1650 GNKDIAKWDEE
+1650 GDRSIAKWDEE
-1661 KIRALV
+1661 KLRALV

-1674 EKLEG
+1674 QKLEAAKG
-1679 QKKDQD
+1679 KQE
-1685 NATKNMANLP
+1685 NATDTIVNLP

-1708 LQEIYD
+1708 LQAIFD
-1714 ALIGK
+1714 ALTGK
-1719 VRDKTSGDKTSTHIT
+1719 ISEKSKDKNSSGDIKTPSIKNSADAVT
-1734 TADGTVVKR
+1734 TPALP
-1743 TAEEISAFSQ
+1743 
-1753 TSKASATGKY
+1753 
-1763 DVKAIDVSKTVAS
+1763 DVSGDVRNAMKSALPDIS
-1776 SMDYL
+1776 SK
-1781 SQQLTDDAFGNSE
+1781 SFGNAAQ
-1794 KREEK
+1794 REAK
-1799 AHEIINE
+1799 AHEILNK
-1806 MAKSMHLNLDLVD
+1806 MAESLHIDLESLDRKDKD
-1819 DKTKTA
+1819 D
-1825 LINDIKTALKG
+1825 LIKGLKTALKG
-1836 KGKDR
+1836 GKDA
-1841 DKALNR
+1841 KALDNVR
-1847 IKAKLST
+1847 EKPISL
-1854 ITTKFQGEMAQSKAA
+1854 AQKAA
-1869 SEMTDK
+1869 QEKTAQEAQEAVTEPTK
-1875 LTNLKQK
+1875 T
-1882 LINKYGVKT
+1882 GVT
-1891 PEPVEVNPDRIKSWF
+1891 SRIKSWF

-1930 KLVVAPI
+1930 KLIAAPI

-1954 KFKKWVRDKRDG
+1954 KFKKWVRDRRSDEESSQQVPL
-1966 TMDAINPDGTLNYDG
+1966 NEDGTLNVDKMTGLQNVVANAMLGFGWRKKKSKGLIKREQEQAMIDKLKMLATGDG
-1981 MNGLQLHQAKKV
+1981 KVKIITSIVKKVLSGLVRGGVFLAGVGLFMTKLWPIIGDPIKKILFGDPDDPKDGLFGFVNGLWTDKIKPGISNAFRTGVNWMFGDPDKPEDHGAFGRALDWVKTEGPNLISGGLEIVGLTIDTIYDTLVSWTTDWLYKWDPFNQHSSTDGESAAKAAST
-1993 AVQGALKRAEESGRF
+1993 AVKTASDGDGYYKDSKTGELIKYT
-2008 NGMGFFEKRKEKKK
+2008 N
-2022 VKQETWDD
+2022 DD
-2030 EKKKPKGDLEPEEKQ
+2030 
-2045 DIKNRLKFFS
+2045 
-2055 SDQASKLMSSV
+2055 
-2066 VGKVIKGVFS
+2066 GKVIISKYQDKAKSEGWSYDTLGNEKAKKAYREEIIETQFPTISTSENSSNIQGCFTKKQLEKGKANIGSTYLPVMVSSDLKEYTKDSRFIVTGMLNS
-2076 VGTFLV
+2076 EGEYVYSLYPMIFDEAKWLWKKSNSPA
-2082 GLGLFTEYI
+2082 FTGSRMRYSNGSYSSNVI
-2091 FPKIKEPLMDVL
+2091 LTTKDVKGWYDDRSQYT
-2103 YGKDGKPGVL
+2103 YGE
-2113 SSVKQFFVGK
+2113 SFVG
-2123 GEENGNTEFEKGG
+2123 
-2136 IFRLVKNALVGKGDA
+2136 
-2151 AGEDATEFEKT
+2151 
-2162 GLVGVIG
+2162 
-2169 GGLKKGITFLGEKL
+2169 
-2183 PTWFAKGAELA
+2183 
-2194 VNVGK
+2194 
-2199 MLLDALKSAVDYFF
+2199 Y
-2213 DQEAQKKKAKDNNT
+2213 
-2227 AGAKSL
+2227 
-2233 QQYFTAAEN
+2233 
-2242 KEKTDAMLS
+2242 
-2251 NGKTINIVDEN
+2251 
-2262 GNINFENL
+2262 
-2270 KTLRNDYGYT
+2270 
-2280 EAFNS
+2280 
-2285 EATTDDYKVKVAFA
+2285 
-2299 QFGIPLEIWS
+2299 
-2309 STGNVNDAKVRQS
+2309 
-2322 GKYFVLADNI
+2322 
-2332 GRHNI
+2332 
-2337 LGLSSD
+2337 
-2343 QISSLRSLK
+2343 
-2352 TKDGK
+2352 
-2357 KVDGY
+2357 
-2362 LFILIDIIGTTLVNP
+2362 
-2377 VTTAVN
+2377 
-2383 AVSNAVSDTSVG
+2383 
-2395 HAQWAIYPAIWNE
+2395 
-2408 TTEVWKVSPTR
+2408 
-2419 CGFCTQGLTKTGKKY
+2419 
-2434 DSDISTENIDS
+2434 
-2445 TDGTWSYYNDMRQEV
+2445 
-2460 KSTYVA
+2460 
-2466 PPEPENDEKSAG
+2466 G
-2478 SGRGSIGYGHFTQND
+2478 SGPDTIGYGHFTQND

-2498 LGYGKMRSGSMSTM
+2498 LGYGKMRNGGMSTM
-2512 ADGGCGPTAMANAIN
+2512 ANGGCGPTAMANAIN

-2647 GRGPDSD
+2647 GRGPGD

-2698 TNGANNGSIIWGYND
+2698 TNGVNNGSIIWGYND

-2767 ANTGGYVTDYSALAN
+2767 ANTGGYVTDYSTLAN
-2782 NVYSALNDAGGAI
+2782 NVYSALNDAGGAV

-2801 LTEGRD
+2801 LIEGRD

-2821 SAGKPV
+2821 SVGKPV

-2832 NAGSLTSAYR
+2832 EAGSLTNAYR
-2842 KSVFGR
+2842 KSVFGK
-2848 IDGAARTEHA
+2848 IGGPARTEHA

-2888 TTSGAQIRLVN
+2888 TKSGAQIRLVN

-2938 GASTKATVS
+2938 GASTEATVS
-2947 TSDAAS
+2947 TSDASS

-2976 DWLSGLVQHVA
+2976 EWLSGLVQHVA
-2987 KIGSALLSAI
+2987 KIGSALLSVI
-2997 FSGKS
+2997 FSGGKKS
-3002 FKEVWAE
+3002 FNEVWAE
-3009 MNPSKS
+3009 MNK
-3015 SGGDYTY
+3015 
-3022 SNSTNPVY
+3022 SNSGSAAEQYAY
-3030 NPTTYMAN
+3030 NGTPATEAQRKAN
-3038 ASDEYKA
+3038 ALEVLEKYKDI
-3045 AYEMVARY
+3045 VPRF
-3053 DNNALSRGAISSSN
+3053 NNVSA
-3067 IKNGL
+3067 GL
-3072 KFVNYNSE
+3072 KFINKDRIVYNSSQYTDYVRTD
-3080 KYEDFTLSKANV
+3080 KDNNKFYYLINDFEST
-3092 SDETT
+3092 
-3097 VMYGDK
+3097 
-3103 LISQFAADLLG
+3103 FARDILG
-3114 MAIYYIKEHT
+3114 LAIFYIKDTT
-3124 PKAIDGNFK
+3124 PLAIDTNFK
-3133 KYCILV
+3133 KWCVLAANILSRV
-3139 ANLFSKNATV
+3139 KRLKEIDDAYM
-3149 NKIYKQY
+3149 NKR
-3156 KSGKYLFKDED
+3156 LVFKDET
-3167 GFFMFVALCFEK
+3167 GICMFMAHCVEK
-3179 MLMPGKDAEK
+3179 LLLGDKDYKK
-3189 CGKLFMKSVFDYE
+3189 C
-3202 NAGGKFSDTSEGAIG
+3202 AGKFM
-3217 FGADVLAALN
+3217 N
-3227 GAIASKEEEKKKEN
+3227 
-3241 EDKLKNKRKAAIE
+3241 
-3254 GMKNA
+3254 
-3259 AANSA
+3259 
-3264 VAVNRYMH
+3264 
-3272 DNYLIMTYSVAKK
+3272 
-3285 IISEQQEQSAQVG
+3285 
-3298 EYAATSSGNSTPYTG
+3298 AATS
-3313 EWAPTN
+3313 
-3319 QPWVDDPTY
+3319 
-3328 TKNLTY
+3328 L
-3334 NTNYAK
+3334 
-3340 PDTNYDTATSG
+3340 
-3351 ISNTY
+3351 
-3356 QPGYFHQGFTTM
+3356 
-3368 QSPDYATYGRQLTRD
+3368 LD
-3383 LRTFPTINVDKMNQ
+3383 LM
-3397 VIQSVAPHSPFVG
+3397 
-3410 HGQSFINASNMTGL
+3410 
-3424 DPLYIFSQT
+3424 
-3433 WESGFGTAGQS
+3433 
-3444 HLNKGNYHGLT
+3444 
-3455 AYEGTHGYAFLKDG
+3455 
-3469 VATIDSGIMGG
+3469 
-3480 AQILA
+3480 
-3485 NRYINRPNPHQN
+3485 
-3497 NILAL
+3497 
-3502 CDAGHC
+3502 
-3508 YNSETSQ
+3508 
-3515 YANTNASYLAQAEAA
+3515 
-3530 AGFGIGGNGGV
+3530 
-3541 NIHDAMMNTPTSDI
+3541 
-3555 YTRDDDV
+3555 
-3562 YMGDANHPMN
+3562 
-3572 VKMDTTPTT
+3572 
-3581 SRLDVIISLLGEL
+3581 
-3594 LKGDNSLPPATSKAT
+3594 
-3609 ESVAGYGE
+3609 E
-3617 GKSKSSNNTI
+3617 GKSNIPDSARSHAFDDLYKQLVAAASYAVDI
-3627 VVANQNKKPD
+3627 VYDHMRD
-3637 KANTNMKRDRLRS
+3637 KALMFTAEELNQIAITGSFNGQPLDQAT
-3650 VYDQISK
+3650 YDSLMSK
-3657 RALTYTH
+3657 MGSGSAAINYAGLPTYAKSGILQTLQNHMQELLI